1 MGKALNGSFDAGLL
15 EFGLIMQIS
24 EGIDVIYGQN
34 SRWIWTWFLNSSI
47 ACENKT
53 NLGGFQVQ
61 NVIFLDCPT
70 MIALDFCVRSYN
82 YFKFGLFMFQKG

>member
-1 MGKALNGSFDAGLL
+1 MLFTVRTVK
-15 EFGLIMQIS
+15 EF
-24 EGIDVIYGQN
+24 EQN
-34 SRWIWTWFLNSSI
+34 LKSSI

-70 MIALDFCVRSYN
+70 MIALDFCVRSYGH
-82 YFKFGLFMFQKG
+82 FKFGLFMFQLKLENVC